1 MDPEEM
7 IRIDLLTP
15 LSGTFYPDE
24 PDMETPDEWDFY
36 EGDFVKMDGAD
47 LAAYQEEIQEM
58 VDKENELG
66 SENGEPC
73 NLMEY
78 FYGSYAINEK
88 VQSAVVSVKEIDG
101 VLYGCTTLQLKEF
114 LDTQQLKEL
123 CEYITG
129 QYSDGWGEGFE
140 QRDIAIDGGTLN
152 VHFYQPQD
160 FQFRELSHQETAGM
174 PKPKE
179 KTPSRP
185 QLKLLGHDGNIF
197 SILGDARRLL
207 LRNGQSKEASEMT
220 ERVNQSGNY
229 YQALG
234 IISEYVETELSVRRQ
249 EKPEKPA
256 KKGREGECR

>member
-78 FYGSYAINEK
+78 
-88 VQSAVVSVKEIDG
+88 
-101 VLYGCTTLQLKEF
+101 
-114 LDTQQLKEL
+114 
-123 CEYITG
+123 
-129 QYSDGWGEGFE
+129 
-140 QRDIAIDGGTLN
+140 
-152 VHFYQPQD
+152 
-160 FQFRELSHQETAGM
+160 
-174 PKPKE
+174 
-179 KTPSRP
+179 
-185 QLKLLGHDGNIF
+185 
-197 SILGDARRLL
+197 
-207 LRNGQSKEASEMT
+207 
-220 ERVNQSGNY
+220 
-229 YQALG
+229 
-234 IISEYVETELSVRRQ
+234 
-249 EKPEKPA
+249 
-256 KKGREGECR
+256 

>member
-1 MDPEEM
+1 M
-7 IRIDLLTP
+7 
-15 LSGTFYPDE
+15 
-24 PDMETPDEWDFY
+24 
-36 EGDFVKMDGAD
+36 
-47 LAAYQEEIQEM
+47 
-58 VDKENELG
+58 
-66 SENGEPC
+66 
-73 NLMEY
+73 
-78 FYGSYAINEK
+78 
-88 VQSAVVSVKEIDG
+88 SVKEIDG

-256 KKGREGECR
+256 KKGIEGECR